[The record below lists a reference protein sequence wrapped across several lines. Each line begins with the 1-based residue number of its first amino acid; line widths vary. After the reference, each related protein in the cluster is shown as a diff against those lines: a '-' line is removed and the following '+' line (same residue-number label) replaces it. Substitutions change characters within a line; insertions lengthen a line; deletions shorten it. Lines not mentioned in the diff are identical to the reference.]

1 MTTLDSQPLSRKMS
15 TILCCQ
21 LWGKPICDD
30 EECHLGFTREQKG
43 NSMPAQTLRKAKFP
57 IDFSLPVGFVPPSLI
72 PQLIS
77 IPRQE
82 GTHEP
87 EAGSDSRAGKC
98 SPWSHGQGASTGPSR
113 AIRLRGRRT
122 STGLSNKRLQPPGSL
137 RYWKHMFAGEKEKKQ
152 LNTHTIA
159 VSRRVRETR
168 AHGWRGSGGGHG
180 DGAPRHRLHGPGR
193 AAAATPN
200 LQPLCRSG
208 TRRVEALHML

>member
-1 MTTLDSQPLSRKMS
+1 MS
-15 TILCCQ
+15 AILCYQ
-21 LWGKPICDD
+21 VWGKSIRGD
-30 EECHLGFTREQKG
+30 EECHLGFAREQKG

-57 IDFSLPVGFVPPSLI
+57 IDFPLPVGFVPPSLI

-82 GTHEP
+82 GLHEP
-87 EAGSDSRAGKC
+87 EAGSDSGAGKC
-98 SPWSHGQGASTGPSR
+98 SPWSHGPGMSTGPSR

-122 STGLSNKRLQPPGSL
+122 STELSNNGLQPLGSL
-137 RYWKHMFAGEKEKKQ
+137 GYWKHMFVGEKEKKQ

-168 AHGWRGSGGGHG
+168 AHGWRGSGGGRG
-180 DGAPRHRLHGPGR
+180 DGAPRHCLHGPGR

-200 LQPLCRSG
+200 SQPLCRSG
-208 TRRVEALHML
+208 TRRVEALDVL